1 MLYRYFTP
9 GLLALAL
16 WATEAAT
23 AQGLRAPTAPTS
35 PIAPT
40 ALAATAPARTS
51 TAADFIVAVVNSEPI
66 TNHEIRRQL
75 ERVVQQSAA
84 QRRPAP
90 DMAQLAPQ
98 VLDDLINQKAQ
109 LQLARDTGLRVETSA
124 LDEAE
129 QSIAR
134 QNQIDVTELHHRLER
149 DGQSVAQFRAQL
161 HDQILLQRLV
171 EREVQPRVRVS
182 DAEVEQYL
190 RDQQAAPPSGDAE
203 LNLAQ
208 IVVSVPET
216 ATPTQLEA
224 LRARA
229 QRALERA
236 RKGEDFAALV
246 REFSDAADLSTGGQ
260 LGLRT
265 VSRYPDLF
273 VVATQALTVG
283 DVADLVRSPAGFHVL
298 KVVEKINPNLPTL
311 AVTQSHARHI
321 LLIPGAN
328 LSEEAAR
335 AQLADFKKR
344 VVNGQADF
352 AALAREHS
360 QDGSAASGGDL
371 GWSSPGMFVPEF
383 ETLMNRLAPGEVSD
397 PLLSRFGLH
406 LIQLLE
412 RRKASLTPQEQREA
426 VRAMLREKK
435 SDQVYRTWAQEV
447 RARAYVELREA
458 PL

>member
-1 MLYRYFTP
+1 MLHRP
-9 GLLALAL
+9 CSLCLIALAL
-16 WATEAAT
+16 LAAQAAN
-23 AQGLRAPTAPTS
+23 AQGLRTPVAPSSLTASASAS
-35 PIAPT
+35 PA
-40 ALAATAPARTS
+40 

-66 TNHEIRRQL
+66 TNHEVRRQL
-75 ERVVQQSAA
+75 ERVVQQLAV

-90 DMAQLAPQ
+90 DLATLAPQ

-109 LQLARDTGLRVETSA
+109 LQLARDTGLRVEASA

-129 QSIAR
+129 QSIAV
-134 QNQIDVTELHHRLER
+134 QNQIDVAELHRRLQR

-161 HDQILLQRLV
+161 HDQILLQRLI
-171 EREVQPRVRVS
+171 ERDVQPRVRVA
-182 DAEVEQYL
+182 DTEVEQYL
-190 RDQQAAPPSGDAE
+190 RDQQTTPPSGDIE
-203 LNLAQ
+203 LNLSQ
-208 IVVSVPET
+208 ILVAVSET
-216 ATPTQLEA
+216 ATPAQVEA

-236 RKGEDFAALV
+236 RKGDDFAALV
-246 REFSDAADLSTGGQ
+246 REFSDATDLTVGGQ

-265 VSRYPDLF
+265 ASRYPELF
-273 VVATQALTVG
+273 VAATQALAVG

-298 KVVEKINPNLPTL
+298 KVIEKINPNLPTM

-321 LLIPGAN
+321 LLLPGAN
-328 LSEEAAR
+328 LSEATAR
-335 AQLADFKKR
+335 AQLGDFKKR
-344 VVNGQADF
+344 VVNGLADF

-383 ETLMNRLAPGEVSD
+383 EAVLNRLAPGEVSD

-406 LIQLLE
+406 LIQLLA
-412 RRKASLTPQEQREA
+412 RRQASLSPQEQREA
-426 VRAMLREKK
+426 VRAMLRDKK
-435 SDQVYRTWAQEV
+435 SQQVYRTWAQDV
-447 RARAYVELREA
+447 RARAYVELREP